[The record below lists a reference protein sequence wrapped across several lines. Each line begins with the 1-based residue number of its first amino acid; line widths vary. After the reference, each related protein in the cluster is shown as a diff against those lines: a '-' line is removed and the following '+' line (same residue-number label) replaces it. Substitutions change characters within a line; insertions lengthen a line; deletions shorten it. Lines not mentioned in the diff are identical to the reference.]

1 MIITE
6 YLYRKKWVRVDI
18 ERITFVLKQIAIK
31 KSRAILL
38 INKDIIVGF
47 FEFSELYFLSIYYE

>member
-1 MIITE
+1 MIITK

-31 KSRAILL
+31 KSKAILL
-38 INKDIIVGF
+38 IDKDIIVGF
-47 FEFSELYFLSIYYE
+47 FEFSE